1 MQRGAVAALDHGD
14 DFIAMQVERARSTRD
29 HLCATLQS
37 TGKVRLTPPQGAFYL
52 FFGVDGVT
60 DSVKA
65 AIDMVDNAN
74 VGLAP
79 GSAFGLGGEGFFRL
93 CFCRDPQQVDEA
105 AARLVRWITATI

>member
-1 MQRGAVAALDHGD
+1 M
-14 DFIAMQVERARSTRD
+14 
-29 HLCATLQS
+29 
-37 TGKVRLTPPQGAFYL
+37 
-52 FFGVDGVT
+52 DGVT

-93 CFCRDPQQVDEA
+93 CFCRDQQQVDEA
-105 AARLVRWITATI
+105 AARLVRWINDL

>member
-1 MQRGAVAALDHGD
+1 M
-14 DFIAMQVERARSTRD
+14 
-29 HLCATLQS
+29 
-37 TGKVRLTPPQGAFYL
+37 
-52 FFGVDGVT
+52 T

-105 AARLVRWITATI
+105 TARLVRWINDL